1 MTRGRYLR
9 RLLSIFTVVIMISTL
24 RITGLTASGSGR
36 SSVSAADITAQSF
49 MASMNTGWN
58 LGNSL
63 DAHHKATDGE
73 ANLGQE
79 TVWGNPKVT
88 KELIDFVRSKG
99 FNTIRVPVNW
109 KYHTYT
115 DANGQLHV
123 HPEWLAR
130 VKEVVNYCITD
141 GMYVIMDSHHD
152 NKMFYVGADEGDFAS
167 VCAKA
172 TTIWTD
178 IATYFNDVDGHL
190 IFEAYNEVDNVKK
203 GRTFTKTAAAQ
214 MNQLNQVFVNAV
226 RSTGGNNAQRLL
238 IIPTLFHQYSDDV
251 LTSFVLPKDVVPG
264 KLLTAVHF
272 YSQVVD
278 QYLDQDFARLQ
289 QFAKRVGAPM
299 VITEWGTTNK
309 FSPSGYRTIH
319 ASNYIARAGARGLKC
334 VYWDNGVEYAI
345 IDRKNYTAREDMIQA
360 MMNPTPFTADPAAA
374 LDNWSSSYL
383 YMGTEDN
390 GALKEWDSWGG
401 MVLSQ
406 GESGLITIPQGA
418 SSLSMQLTVSG
429 NMARQKF
436 HYVYFYNDSFGLVDK
451 LGNNFGFVGKN
462 VKIPEGATSVRITI
476 YNAFEKT
483 SKESYDSALANGTIK
498 PVVKFY

>member
-1 MTRGRYLR
+1 MIRGRYLR

-24 RITGLTASGSGR
+24 RITGFAASGNGR

-63 DAHHKATDGE
+63 DAHHKATAGE

-79 TVWGNPKVT
+79 TIWGNPKVT

-130 VKEVVNYCITD
+130 VKEVVNYCIAD

-178 IATYFNDVDGHL
+178 IATYFNDIDGHL
-190 IFEAYNEVDNVKK
+190 IFEAFNEVDNVKI
-203 GRTFTKTAAAQ
+203 GRTYTKTAAAQ
-214 MNQLNQVFVNAV
+214 MNQLNQVFVNTV

-272 YSQVVD
+272 YSQVID

-299 VITEWGTTNK
+299 VITEWGTTRK
-309 FSPSGYRTIH
+309 FSPAEFRAIH
-319 ASNYIARAGARGLKC
+319 AANYVARANARGIKC
-334 VYWDNGVEYAI
+334 VYWDNGGDYSI
-345 IDRKNYTAREDMIQA
+345 INRKKFTARDDMIQA
-360 MMNPTPFTADPAAA
+360 IMNPVPYDSAPGTA
-374 LDNWSSSYL
+374 LDSWADSYL
-383 YMGTEDN
+383 YIGIDSSGT
-390 GALKEWDSWGG
+390 LKEWDSWGG
-401 MVLSQ
+401 MVLAQ
-406 GESGLITIPQGA
+406 DANGFIPIPQGA
-418 SSLSMQLTVSG
+418 TTLSMQLTASG
-429 NMARQKF
+429 TMARHKF
-436 HYVYFYNDSFGLVDK
+436 HFVYFYNDSYGLVDK
-451 LGNNFGFVGKN
+451 LGNNFGFVSKN
-462 VKIPEGATSVRITI
+462 VKIPEGATSLRIII
-476 YNAFEKT
+476 YNAHAKT
-483 SKESYDSALANGTIK
+483 TKENYDSALKNGELK